1 MASAFGHAASI
12 IGLKQLFPNKT
23 FGKKALL
30 IGIVSAIL
38 PDVDVLAYKFGITA
52 PDILGHRGL
61 THSILFALIWEI
73 LILFI
78 FHQKEKKNYFILFLF
93 YFLCTASHGLFDA
106 MTTGGDGITFL
117 LPFTTERYFLPW
129 QVIQVSP
136 IGLEDFFSEWGL
148 KVLVSEFKYIGIPS
162 LLLFGLGKFLN
173 KSVYK

>member
-12 IGLKQLFPNKT
+12 IGFKQLFPNKT
-23 FGKKALL
+23 FGKKTLL

-52 PDILGHRGL
+52 PDILAHRGL
-61 THSILFALIWEI
+61 THSILFAAIWSVI
-73 LILFI
+73 ILFI
-78 FHQKEKKNYFILFLF
+78 FHRKEKRHYFLLMVF
-93 YFLCTASHGLFDA
+93 YFLCTASHGLLDA
-106 MTTGGDGITFL
+106 MTNGGDGITFL

-129 QVIQVSP
+129 RNIQVSP

-148 KVLVSEFKYIGIPS
+148 EVLVSEFKYIGIPS
-162 LLLFGLGKFLN
+162 LLFFGLGNFLN